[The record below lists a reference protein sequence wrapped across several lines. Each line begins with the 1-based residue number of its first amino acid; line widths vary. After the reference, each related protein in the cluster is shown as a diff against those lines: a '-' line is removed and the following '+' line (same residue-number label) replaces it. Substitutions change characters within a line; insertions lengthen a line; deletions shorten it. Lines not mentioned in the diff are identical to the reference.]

1 MTTTT
6 RMWLAGG
13 CALSM
18 VLSGGCEEGGGGVD
32 DETAEAPQA
41 VEAAAIADGDLALEP
56 AAPEAVDAATME
68 LERILRRVERGAA
81 NDGDGAALSATIRA
95 GKLPADALDSASLAL
110 STLLEEDDDVE
121 GAIRAVEDLMKRHA
135 GDPAYAAHEAAERRL
150 RLLLTG
156 SEEAPRSTRRN
167 MEPMAPIAKALASFF
182 PEDERKVSLLDVV
195 SVGTPPTAGDPH
207 GIFNLSR
214 AKRELAEEAC
224 AVCDVDIKA
233 QRSHSRIESW
243 VDLPLSLG
251 EHRADMPN
259 PDRSMVVVYFDLTEN
274 RVPSRYDAYLAVP
287 SAETVERL
295 ERGEAFVAV
304 RERPGKKPLILLA
317 APRAGHLDLV
327 ETAFAEMNGLPAAP
341 HPIEVPKKLQ
351 PHEIQGVVRGGFRNF
366 RACYEKLL
374 ATDPTAAGKVVL
386 KFRIDGAGL
395 PLDVTTDSTFVDTA
409 IASCVAEHMGGMRFP
424 ASGEK
429 VTVTYPIAFSP

>member
-6 RMWLAGG
+6 TVLLATG

-18 VLSGGCEEGGGGVD
+18 ILAGGCEESRDGV
-32 DETAEAPQA
+32 DETAEAPQG
-41 VEAAAIADGDLALEP
+41 VEAAPIADGDQALEP
-56 AAPEAVDAATME
+56 SAPQAVDAATLE
-68 LERILRRVERGAA
+68 LERILRRVERGNAS
-81 NDGDGAALSATIRA
+81 DGDAAALSTIVTA

-110 STLLEEDDDVE
+110 STLLEEDDDLE
-121 GAIRAVEDLMKRHA
+121 GAIRTVEELMKRHA

-156 SEEAPRSTRRN
+156 NEEAPRSTRRN
-167 MEPMAPIAKALASFF
+167 MEPMAEVAKVLARFF

-195 SVGTPPTAGDPH
+195 SVGTAPTAGDPH
-207 GIFNLSR
+207 GILNLSR

-224 AVCDVDIKA
+224 AVCEVDIKA

-243 VDLPLSLG
+243 VDLPLAQG

-317 APRAGHLDLV
+317 APRAGQLDLV
-327 ETAFAEMNGLPAAP
+327 ETAFAEMRGLPVAP
-341 HPIEVPKKLQ
+341 HPVEVPKKLQ

-366 RACYEKLL
+366 RVCYEKLL
-374 ATDPTAAGKVVL
+374 AADPTAAGKVVL
-386 KFRIDGAGL
+386 KFRIDGAGQ
-395 PLDVTTDSTFVDTA
+395 PQDVTTDSTFADAT
-409 IASCVAEHMGGMRFP
+409 IGSCVAEHMGSLRFP